1 MQRAA
6 AASSPV
12 STPQTSDIPSPKR
25 QKLSAPAISTPTP
38 ASEIQAIQA
47 ALKEQDDKISQ
58 AVDRLAAEAGE
69 TKWSLS
75 FVDKGKDRNE
85 MGGLRVVTVGYSYI
99 DTGGA
104 KDVGR
109 RKFGNFKNTLKVNS
123 L

>member
-6 AASSPV
+6 ASSPA
-12 STPQTSDIPSPKR
+12 SNPQTPDIPSPKR
-25 QKLSAPAISTPTP
+25 QKLSTRNVSAPTP
-38 ASEIQAIQA
+38 PSELQAIQA

-75 FVDKGKDRNE
+75 FVDKGKGMKETR
-85 MGGLRVVTVGYSYI
+85 GLHVVTVGYSYI

-104 KDVGR
+104 RDVGR
-109 RKFGNFKNTLKVNS
+109 MNFGNFNSTLEVNPP
-123 L
+123 